1 MSVSPKPDSTAT
13 IKLDDLDK
21 QIIEHL
27 RLDVRQSY
35 ARMARALGVSL
46 ATVRNRIDRMVESQ
60 AIYLDV
66 RVNPPAIGFPIDA
79 IVGLQVDK
87 HHLLEVGDWLA
98 SREYVAYVAYLTGIY
113 DIMIEVHVRD
123 NEDLFRFLAEE
134 LMSVQ
139 GVRQTEIWTVLRTGK
154 ANYSWKG
161 ETIAEEPSAGRDD
174 RR

>member
-1 MSVSPKPDSTAT
+1 VNEKSGARET
-13 IKLDDLDK
+13 IRLDDLDK

-27 RLDVRQSY
+27 RADVRQSY

-46 ATVRNRIDRMVESQ
+46 ATVRNRIDRMVENR

-66 RVNPPAIGFPIDA
+66 RVNPAAIGFPVDA
-79 IVGLQVDK
+79 VIGLQVDK
-87 HHLLEVGDWLA
+87 KHLLEVGEWLA
-98 SREYVAYVAYLTGIY
+98 GREYVAYVAYLTGIY

-123 NEDLFRFLAEE
+123 NDDLFRFLTED
-134 LMSVQ
+134 LMSVE

-161 ETIAEEPSAGRDD
+161 ETIAQPGSEDVGPEK
-174 RR
+174 

>member
-1 MSVSPKPDSTAT
+1 MTSKSGPPAT

-27 RLDVRQSY
+27 RLDVRQPY

-46 ATVRNRIDRMVESQ
+46 ATVRNRIDRMIESQ

-79 IVGLQVDK
+79 IVGLQVEK

-98 SREYVAYVAYLTGIY
+98 DREYVAYVAYLTGLY

-123 NEDLFRFLAEE
+123 TEDLFRFLTQD
-134 LMSVQ
+134 LMSVE

-154 ANYSWKG
+154 ANVSWRG
-161 ETIAEEPSAGRDD
+161 ETIGEPEPQGRGDQA
-174 RR
+174 

>member
-1 MSVSPKPDSTAT
+1 VSGKTGPEAT
-13 IKLDDLDK
+13 IKLDELDK

-35 ARMARALGVSL
+35 AKMARALGVSL
-46 ATVRNRIDRMVESQ
+46 ATVRNRIDRLVESH
-60 AIYLDV
+60 AVYLDV

-79 IVGLQVDK
+79 IIGLQVDK
-87 HHLLEVGDWLA
+87 HYVLEVGGWLA
-98 SREYVAYVAYLTGIY
+98 QREYVAYVAYLTGIY

-123 NEDLFRFLAEE
+123 NEDLFRFLTED

-161 ETIAEEPSAGRDD
+161 EIIAGPGSESPGDSEA
-174 RR
+174 

>member
-1 MSVSPKPDSTAT
+1 MNKSNATAT
-13 IKLDDLDK
+13 IRLDDLDK

-27 RLDVRQSY
+27 RLDVRQPY
-35 ARMARALGVSL
+35 AKMARALGVSL

-87 HHLLEVGDWLA
+87 HHLLEVGEWLA
-98 SREYVAYVAYLTGIY
+98 QREYVAYLTGIY

-123 NEDLFRFLAEE
+123 TDDLFRFLAQD
-134 LMSVQ
+134 LMSVE

-161 ETIAEEPSAGRDD
+161 ETIAEPTPERAAEQA
-174 RR
+174 

>member
-1 MSVSPKPDSTAT
+1 VSGKPNPAAT
-13 IKLDDLDK
+13 IKLDELDK

-35 ARMARALGVSL
+35 AKMARALGVSL
-46 ATVRNRIDRMVESQ
+46 ATVRNRIDRLIESQ

-66 RVNPPAIGFPIDA
+66 RIDPPAIGFPIDA

-98 SREYVAYVAYLTGIY
+98 DREYVAYVAYLTGLY

-123 NEDLFRFLAEE
+123 NADLFRFLTED
-134 LMSVQ
+134 LMSVE

-161 ETIAEEPSAGRDD
+161 ESIAESSSARPGDKA
-174 RR
+174 

>member
-1 MSVSPKPDSTAT
+1 VSGKPAPTAT
-13 IKLDDLDK
+13 IKLDELDK

-79 IVGLQVDK
+79 IVALQVDK
-87 HHLLEVGDWLA
+87 HYVLEVGDWLA
-98 SREYVAYVAYLTGIY
+98 QREYVAYVAYLTGIY

-123 NEDLFRFLAEE
+123 NEDLFRFLTED
-134 LMSVQ
+134 LMGVQ

-161 ETIAEEPSAGRDD
+161 EAIADAPPAGQSNGA
-174 RR
+174 

>member
-1 MSVSPKPDSTAT
+1 MTGRPGEQAE

-21 QIIEHL
+21 RIIEHL

-35 ARMARALGVSL
+35 AKMARALGVSL
-46 ATVRNRIDRMVESQ
+46 ATVRNRIDRMVENH

-66 RVNPPAIGFPIDA
+66 RVDPPAIGFPIDA
-79 IVGLQVDK
+79 IVALQVDK

-98 SREYVAYVAYLTGIY
+98 DREYVAYVAYLTGIY
-113 DIMIEVHVRD
+113 DIMVEVHVRD
-123 NEDLFRFLAEE
+123 NEDLFRFLTEE

-161 ETIAEEPSAGRDD
+161 EAIAEPPPAD
-174 RR
+174 RGEQD